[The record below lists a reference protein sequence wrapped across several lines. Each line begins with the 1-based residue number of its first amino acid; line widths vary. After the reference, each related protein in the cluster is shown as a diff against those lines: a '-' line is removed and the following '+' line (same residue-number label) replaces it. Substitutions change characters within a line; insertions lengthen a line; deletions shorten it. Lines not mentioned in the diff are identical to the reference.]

1 MIFGNPTE
9 FAIEVYHEPS
19 GPGWG
24 GCGRMAVEIQG
35 VRLGDIREN
44 HCSLFGATDR
54 FRELNQVIETLWDDS
69 FAGLSHVEIFNLLDN
84 ALYLGEPDLVKAYF
98 RFDFLTNTG
107 EMFDNYKSFIACS
120 PEGRVH
126 VLYKKPSDETGAVSC
141 SVQTFS
147 LVADSYV
154 SWFDEQIRNVG
165 PPFFAINPFDLNEKV
180 AKAGNA

>member
-19 GPGWG
+19 GPNWG
-24 GCGRMAVEIQG
+24 GYGRMAVELG
-35 VRLGDIREN
+35 NMRLGDIREN
-44 HCSLFGATDR
+44 HCSLFHATNR
-54 FRELNQVIETLWDDS
+54 LRELLHVIETLWDDS
-69 FAGLSHVEIFNLLDN
+69 FAGLSHIEIFNLLN
-84 ALYLGEPDLVKAYF
+84 NTLYLGEPDSVEAHS

-107 EMFDNYKSFIACS
+107 EMFDNYKSFIVCS
-120 PEGRVH
+120 PECSVH
-126 VLYKKPSDETGAVSC
+126 VLYQKPSDEIGAASC

-165 PPFFAINPFDLNEKV
+165 PPFFPINPFDLNEKV
-180 AKAGNA
+180 DTDDNA